1 MSQKSFRRGDQVKH
15 PTFGLGEVLLDNE
28 TTTVVRFEG
37 RIEECPTADLS
48 PIDSFASVLA
58 RSEWDSALDVI
69 ARALAEAIRSVNDT
83 WGVFSRS
90 RIALLPHQ
98 LWVCRQV
105 NRDRPARWLVAD
117 DVGLGKTIEAGL
129 ILLPLLASGEVRRLL
144 ILCPASLVDQWQY
157 RMRTMFDIRLT
168 TYTAE
173 ADTPR
178 ADFWNTQ
185 NQVVASIH
193 TLRLDR
199 GNRHQRLIEAD
210 PWDMVIIDEAH
221 HLNADEESGPTLGY
235 KLVDKLQE
243 TNRIGSMVLFTG
255 TPHRGKNY
263 GFLSLLRL
271 LRPDLFDPRKPIEEQ
286 LPLLRG
292 VMIRNNKHQVTDLKG
307 SRLFQ
312 EPIVRSETYS
322 YTAEEDRFYKMLT
335 EFILSG
341 KAYAGTLTQSEGRAV
356 MLVLIAMQKLASSS
370 VAAIRRALRG
380 RLDRIAGG
388 RRRLAQLEERLREY
402 RDLESEGD
410 NDTTNAME
418 EQIAEL
424 SAQLVLMADEEPRLR
439 ELVEAAEAVRDE
451 TKIGKILELVEGP
464 FADRPILFFT
474 EYKATQSLL
483 MSQLIQ
489 RFGRDSVAFIN
500 GDERAENVSTG
511 TGPSQTLYETRE
523 RAAER
528 FNAGEVR
535 FLVSTEAGGEGIDLQ
550 KNCHSLIHVDLPWNP
565 MRLHQR
571 VGRLNRYGQTK
582 RVEVYTVRN
591 PDTVEA
597 RIWEKLNDK
606 IDQITQAL
614 GRVMDQPEDLLQLV
628 LGMSSPTFFR
638 ELFANA
644 AEVRPES
651 LSDWFDSR
659 TSQFGGRDVLNTV
672 RALVGNAARFDFQQ
686 TSTQIPKLDL
696 PDLKPFFKAMLHLNK
711 RKVQD
716 DTTGLSFHT
725 PEPWLRTPG
734 VSRQYTGMVFDR
746 AGPDTQKVLGVGHRL
761 VDHAISQAKEL
772 TASVAAVPI
781 TVLAHPLYIYRITDR
796 VTSQGGVVRAVI
808 VAVESRGEDRILL
821 RDSELIE
828 RLNRLLMERDPR
840 RFQLQPAIEP
850 TSVETDVERVRKW
863 LTDRIGDLDHPFRV
877 PEVTVIC
884 LLLPSERVSQSQ
896 DDQLSQIE
904 E

>member
-1 MSQKSFRRGDQVKH
+1 MNRGDLVRH
-15 PTFGLGEVLLDNE
+15 STFGTGEVLLDNGD
-28 TTTVVRFEG
+28 TAVVRFEA
-37 RIEECPTADLS
+37 RIEECPTAELQ
-48 PIDSFASVLA
+48 PIDSVTQVLNRAEYDPPLEVFARNLA
-58 RSEWDSALDVI
+58 DS
-69 ARALAEAIRSVNDT
+69 IRSVNDA

-105 NRDRPARWLVAD
+105 NRERPARWLVAD

-129 ILLPLLASGEVRRLL
+129 ILLPLLASGEIRRLL
-144 ILCPASLVDQWQY
+144 VLCPASLVEQWQF

-168 TYTAE
+168 AYTAE

-185 NQVVASIH
+185 NQVVASVH

-199 GNRHQRLIEAD
+199 GDRHQRLAEAE
-210 PWDMVIIDEAH
+210 PWDMVVVDEAH

-235 KLVDKLQE
+235 KLIDKLQE
-243 TNRIGSMVLFTG
+243 ANRIGSMVFFTG

-263 GFLSLLRL
+263 GFLALLRL
-271 LRPDLFDPRKPIEEQ
+271 LRPDLFDPRKPVEEQ

-307 SRLFQ
+307 ARLFQ
-312 EPIVRSETYS
+312 EPVVCSETYA

-335 EFILSG
+335 EFILTG
-341 KAYAGTLTQSEGRAV
+341 KAYAGTLAQVEGRAV

-380 RLDRIAGG
+380 RLERIGGG
-388 RRRLAQLEERLREY
+388 RRRLTQLEERLREY
-402 RDLESEGD
+402 RDRESEGD
-410 NDTTNAME
+410 DDTTNAME

-439 ELVEAAEAVRDE
+439 ELVEAAEAVVDE
-451 TKIGKILELVEGP
+451 TKIRKILELVDGP
-464 FADRPILFFT
+464 FADRTVLFFT

-483 MSQLIQ
+483 MSRLIQ
-489 RFGRDSVAFIN
+489 RFGQGSVAFIN
-500 GDERAENVSTG
+500 GDERADGVSTG
-511 TGPSQTLYETRE
+511 TGSPQTLQETRE

-571 VGRLNRYGQTK
+571 VGRLNRYGQIK

-597 RIWEKLNDK
+597 RIWEKLNGK
-606 IDQITQAL
+606 IEQITQAL
-614 GRVMDQPEDLLQLV
+614 SRVMAQPEDLLQLV
-628 LGMSSPTFFR
+628 LGMSSPAMFR
-638 ELFANA
+638 ELFAEA
-644 AEVRPES
+644 AEVRAES

-686 TSTQIPKLDL
+686 VSSQIPKLDL
-696 PDLKPFFKAMLHLNK
+696 PDLKPFFKAMLHFNK

-716 DTTGLSFHT
+716 DASGLSFNT
-725 PEPWLRTPG
+725 PEPWLRSPG
-734 VSRQYTGMVFDR
+734 VTRQYSGMVFDR
-746 AGPDTQKVLGVGHRL
+746 SGQDAQKVLGVGHRL
-761 VDHAISQAKEL
+761 VDHAISQAREL
-772 TASVAAVPI
+772 TGSVAAVPV
-781 TVLAHPLYIYRITDR
+781 TVLNCPLYVFRVTDR
-796 VTSQGGVVRAVI
+796 VTSQGSVVRAVI
-808 VAVESRGEDRILL
+808 VAVESKAEGRILL
-821 RDSELIE
+821 RDWELVE
-828 RLNRLLMERDPR
+828 RLNNILRERDPR
-840 RFQLQPAIEP
+840 RYQVKSTADP
-850 TSVETDVERVRKW
+850 TFVQADVEMARKW
-863 LTDRIGDLDHPFRV
+863 IASQIGDLDLPFRV
-877 PEVTVIC
+877 PEVNVAC
-884 LLLPSERVSQSQ
+884 LFLNSERVAQEPEEFR
-896 DDQLSQIE
+896 DDE
-904 E
+904 DK